1 MWYRAA
7 AVAKEV
13 VGSIELCRAGPLADA
28 EMSWHRRPRRSAS
41 DRPTTT
47 TEWRRSYRGRP
58 VTRTDDADT
67 GPLLCRGPGRFVAIG
82 CGGGGG
88 ACVMRVGKKRLEPI

>member
-7 AVAKEV
+7 AAKEV
-13 VGSIELCRAGPLADA
+13 VGSIELCRAGPVADA

-67 GPLLCRGPGRFVAIG
+67 GPLESVGRFVAIG
-82 CGGGGG
+82 CDRGRG
-88 ACVMRVGKKRLEPI
+88 VV